1 MYLPQLPSRRQ
12 NSFVGGPA
20 ESNPAGHH
28 DECETSRYACFLL
41 TRLISSIKA
50 TWVTAPILSRSQPDV
65 RRRDDLQTQNITIGV
80 VVGIFLTIFLV
91 ALFYFLHRYSAS
103 IRIRKKRRSR
113 RRGSRAGS
121 GSSKGS
127 TSSTSTQGSAPPEPA
142 PA

>member
-1 MYLPQLPSRRQ
+1 MYLPQLLSEN
-12 NSFVGGPA
+12 NSV
-20 ESNPAGHH
+20 GHH
-28 DECETSRYACFLL
+28 DECETSSSSRYACRFLL

-50 TWVTAPILSRSQPDV
+50 TWVTSRSPPDL

-103 IRIRKKRRSR
+103 IRVRKKRRSR

-127 TSSTSTQGSAPPEPA
+127 ASSTSTQGSAPPAPEPA
-142 PA
+142 TA